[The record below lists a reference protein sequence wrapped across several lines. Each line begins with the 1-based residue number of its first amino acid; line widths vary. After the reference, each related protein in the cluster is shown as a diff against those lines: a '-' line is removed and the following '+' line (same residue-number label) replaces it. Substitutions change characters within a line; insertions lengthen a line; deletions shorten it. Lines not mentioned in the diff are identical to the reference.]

1 MNSASLQDK
10 MHVANS
16 CTGYEPMSS
25 GLVSSIGNKDSK
37 SCSNCKHFKSESC
50 EANLYDEVLSSLDQ
64 G

>member
-16 CTGYEPMSS
+16 CTGYEPISS

-37 SCSNCKHFKSESC
+37 SCANCRHFNAERC
-50 EANLYDEVLSSLDQ
+50 EVNLYDKVLASLDQ